1 MRCLVS
7 ALAFVAIGA
16 SGAAAQSITLEADK
30 VLWCGSAFYWL
41 AVDASDAGE
50 DPEAD
55 QFGAWSEQ
63 LLARA
68 VTLLRLDQL
77 SDAQIG
83 HISAA
88 YDRAVLAELGTDK
101 ARHDVATC
109 PELLA
114 ADP

>member
-1 MRCLVS
+1 MRRLVS

-16 SGAAAQSITLEADK
+16 AGASAQSITLEADK

-50 DPEAD
+50 DTEAD
-55 QFGAWSEQ
+55 QYGAWSEQ
-63 LLARA
+63 LMAKGVA
-68 VTLLRLDQL
+68 LLREDQL
-77 SDAQIG
+77 SDAQIE

-109 PELLA
+109 PELVSG
-114 ADP
+114 D